1 MPILESDK
9 KGMSEVDLAK
19 PLIPVDSSSGS
30 LPKNLGVEE
39 DTSIQIPQDEDVL
52 K

>member
-9 KGMSEVDLAK
+9 KRMSEVDLAK
-19 PLIPVDSSSGS
+19 SLIPVDSPAKS

-39 DTSIQIPQDEDVL
+39 DAPIQIPQDEDVL